1 MSSPLHSIARGLT
14 LSELAPDPQRLA
26 LEPYFE
32 RMMQDRFSTPLYEP
46 AYAARLLHMHPSR
59 VRRWLFG
66 YSFKTGKGEA
76 VRKRSQSPLIRR
88 GSEGTVRYASF
99 LDLMELLFARDF
111 LERGISLHRMRR
123 ALVEAAAFYGV
134 DHPFAHKR
142 FFTAG
147 KQIFLELRDKQGGTP
162 TLLQLLSGGQWAI
175 APIVR
180 QYAKQIDF
188 GVGTDI
194 AERWWPLGRDEP
206 ILVDPRIA
214 FGSPA
219 VVGRGVRTAVVYDL
233 YLGEQRDVR
242 AVAGWM
248 GLDIDAVK
256 AAVRLEQQYR
266 AA

>member
-1 MSSPLHSIARGLT
+1 
-14 LSELAPDPQRLA
+14 
-26 LEPYFE
+26 
-32 RMMQDRFSTPLYEP
+32 MQDRFSTPLYEP
-46 AYAARLLHMHPSR
+46 AYAARLLRMHPAR

-66 YSFKTGKGEA
+66 YTFKTGKGDT
-76 VRKRSQSPLIRR
+76 VRHRSQSPLIRR
-88 GSEGTVRYASF
+88 GTEGTVRYASF

-111 LERGISLHRMRR
+111 LEHGISLHRMRR
-123 ALVEAAAFYGV
+123 ALAEAVDFYRV

-147 KQIFLELRDKQGGTP
+147 KQIFLEIRGKQGNAP
-162 TLLQLLSGGQWAI
+162 NLLQLLSGGQWAI

-180 QYAKQIDF
+180 QYARQIDF
-188 GVGTDI
+188 GAGTDV

-219 VVGRGVRTAVVYDL
+219 VVGRGVRTAVLYDL
-233 YLGEQRDVR
+233 YVGERRDFR

-256 AAVRLEQQYR
+256 AAVRLEEQYR